1 MTEHNKISK
10 IVTKIKIKTEY
21 TMMKTN
27 QNTNETIISV
37 ILNQHRFINEL
48 IKIICMT

>member
-21 TMMKTN
+21 TMMKTK
-27 QNTNETIISV
+27 S
-37 ILNQHRFINEL
+37 
-48 IKIICMT
+48 KY